1 MLEHINGVPVYLAP
15 AEGPAIC
22 GEQDAVELMVNSSR
36 EAEWLVIPVERFHPD
51 FFELRTRVAGG
62 IVQKFVNYRVGF
74 AMIGDVSS
82 YVATSESFAAFVRES
97 NRGRHIWFVSD
108 VDELRAQLARVTR

>member
-1 MLEHINGVPVYLAP
+1 MLQYINGVPVYLAP
-15 AEGPAIC
+15 ASGPAIRT
-22 GEQDAVELMVNSSR
+22 EQDAVELMVNSDR
-36 EAEWLVIPVERFHPD
+36 EAEWLVIPVSRFHPD

-74 AMIGDVSS
+74 AMIGDVSG
-82 YVATSESFAAFVRES
+82 YVAASEPFAAFVRES

-108 VDELRAQLARVTR
+108 VDDLERRLARIAT